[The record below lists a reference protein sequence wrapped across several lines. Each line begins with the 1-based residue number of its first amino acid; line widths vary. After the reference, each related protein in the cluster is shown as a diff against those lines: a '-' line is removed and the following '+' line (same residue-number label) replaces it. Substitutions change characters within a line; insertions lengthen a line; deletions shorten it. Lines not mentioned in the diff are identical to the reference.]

1 MQKLA
6 PREEEIMLILWR
18 LEKAF
23 VKEIVEE
30 FPEPKPH
37 YNSISTMVRILED
50 KGFVGHRAFGR
61 THQYYPII
69 TQDAYT
75 NLEVEDV
82 VGKYFDSSFSK
93 MISHF
98 AKKEKVSSGELEEIL
113 RMIKKREEK

>member
-6 PREEEIMLILWR
+6 AREEQIMLILWR
-18 LEKAF
+18 LERAF

-50 KGFVGHRAFGR
+50 KGFIGHKAFGR
-61 THQYYPII
+61 THQYFPLIS
-69 TQDAYT
+69 QEDYT
-75 NLEVEDV
+75 AVEVEGV
-82 VGKYFDSSFSK
+82 VDKYFESSVSK

-98 AKKEKVSSGELEEIL
+98 ATEEKVSSAELEEIL
-113 RMIKKREEK
+113 KMIKKKEK